1 VACVASHLTLNYIHN
16 DIIIIIIIII
26 IIVIVTLGRYVPEGV

>member
-26 IIVIVTLGRYVPEGV
+26 IVIVTLGRYVPEGV